1 MVRMRLNWR
10 GPTCS
15 GPRQAVPMQKR
26 VLPASLAA
34 SAASSTG
41 SSCIMVV
48 TRAAAVPERADAA
61 GPEVGL
67 VWSGTSMRLKCG
79 TIQNQTPYGLV
90 YVL

>member
-26 VLPASLAA
+26 VLPASFAA

-41 SSCIMVV
+41 SSCISGVAFTPV
-48 TRAAAVPERADAA
+48 SLDRRALCEQYPQ
-61 GPEVGL
+61 
-67 VWSGTSMRLKCG
+67 SS
-79 TIQNQTPYGLV
+79 
-90 YVL
+90 